1 MSRASVILLTDRQDR
16 SRALADAARSV
27 SACQVVGVGEP
38 LFCFGPAIGVI
49 ADIDLDRPGAKQ
61 SLKTLVDVRQQPR
74 VPLVVLS
81 RSSGDAALR
90 LATRLGATAC
100 FSEMT
105 DAGIIVAALF
115 QLIDP
120 GKTMADHLVEH
131 SVSRTGMLLAD
142 MLGAARSGVIDP
154 NGIED
159 GIDPVVDAMRDG
171 GLRRWLDVVAA
182 HDDFTLRHCLLVAGL
197 AAHLALHL
205 GFSAK
210 DRATLVRAG
219 LVHDVGKASIPLAIL
234 NKPGPLDPDEM
245 ATIRTHP
252 VAGHAILLASGMS
265 DATTLAATRHHH
277 EMLDGS
283 GYPDGLSGEQI
294 GDAVR
299 LLTIC
304 DIGAALIE
312 RRPYRLPMSQA
323 DALVVMRK
331 MAGHGLDPV
340 LVDAFAAS
348 VATVD
353 LLPAMAPEIAPSML
367 QGLAADDEFRRIISV
382 TSPNARETRLTGRS
396 CEA

>member
-1 MSRASVILLTDRQDR
+1 M
-16 SRALADAARSV
+16 
-27 SACQVVGVGEP
+27 
-38 LFCFGPAIGVI
+38 
-49 ADIDLDRPGAKQ
+49 
-61 SLKTLVDVRQQPR
+61 
-74 VPLVVLS
+74 
-81 RSSGDAALR
+81 
-90 LATRLGATAC
+90 GATAC

-105 DAGIIVAALF
+105 EAGTIVTALF
-115 QLIDP
+115 QQIDP
-120 GKTMADHLVEH
+120 GKTMVDRLVEH
-131 SVSRTGMLLAD
+131 SVARTGMLLAD
-142 MLGAARSGVIDP
+142 MLGTARSGVIDA
-154 NGIED
+154 NGIEG

-205 GFSAK
+205 GLSAK

-245 ATIRTHP
+245 ATMRTHP
-252 VAGHAILLASGMS
+252 AAGHAILLASGMS
-265 DATTLAATRHHH
+265 DPTTLAATRHHH

-312 RRPYRLPMSQA
+312 QRPYRLPMPQA
-323 DALVVMRK
+323 DALVVLRK
-331 MAGHGLDPV
+331 MALRGLDPA
-340 LVDAFAAS
+340 LVEVFAAS
-348 VATVD
+348 VAGVDVSPAIGFENAPLCDRAWQPTMNSGGSLRSLPEMRGRRASPAVVARPEVALVD
-353 LLPAMAPEIAPSML
+353 LL
-367 QGLAADDEFRRIISV
+367 
-382 TSPNARETRLTGRS
+382 
-396 CEA
+396 